1 MYDAAELE
9 PGASVVL
16 ILVIEIDVVEFGN
29 ELQGVSHLVK

>member
-1 MYDAAELE
+1 MHYTAKLE
-9 PGASVVL
+9 PGSSVVL